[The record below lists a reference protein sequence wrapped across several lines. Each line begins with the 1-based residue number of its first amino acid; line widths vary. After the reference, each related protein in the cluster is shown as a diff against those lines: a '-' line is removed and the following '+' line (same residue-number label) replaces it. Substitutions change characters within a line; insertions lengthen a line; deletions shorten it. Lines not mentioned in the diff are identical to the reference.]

1 MTKDNILAIITKK
14 ESHNKVA
21 GGGTPIF
28 FADDEQEMEKIS
40 TLLAR
45 ITLGM
50 VHDLENGVKIIIKH

>member
-1 MTKDNILAIITKK
+1 MADNILAIITRK
-14 ESHNKVA
+14 ENHNKVA
-21 GGGTPIF
+21 GGLPIF
-28 FADDEQEMEKIS
+28 FAEDEQEMERIS

>member
-1 MTKDNILAIITKK
+1 MTTDNILAIITKN
-14 ESHNKVA
+14 ENRNKVA
-21 GGGTPIF
+21 GGTPIF

-50 VHDLENGVKIIIKH
+50 VHDLENGVKIIIRH